1 MSNARRNMRNNKT
14 TSLRD
19 YKAGKNRQAYIDGN
33 AARELAPARKTRT
46 YEDERNRQKRRNEKI
61 ERENRLSKIAICVIT
76 SAAVAVLVI
85 GFQYLS
91 DLNSMKRKQVELS
104 TLQDELVEKT
114 KANDEYE
121 DQINESVNYDELYNT
136 AVNDLGMSNPAKA
149 QIITYDAGVSE
160 YVKQYGDIPE
170 AK

>member
-1 MSNARRNMRNNKT
+1 
-14 TSLRD
+14 
-19 YKAGKNRQAYIDGN
+19 
-33 AARELAPARKTRT
+33 
-46 YEDERNRQKRRNEKI
+46 
-61 ERENRLSKIAICVIT
+61 
-76 SAAVAVLVI
+76 
-85 GFQYLS
+85 
-91 DLNSMKRKQVELS
+91 MKRKQVELS